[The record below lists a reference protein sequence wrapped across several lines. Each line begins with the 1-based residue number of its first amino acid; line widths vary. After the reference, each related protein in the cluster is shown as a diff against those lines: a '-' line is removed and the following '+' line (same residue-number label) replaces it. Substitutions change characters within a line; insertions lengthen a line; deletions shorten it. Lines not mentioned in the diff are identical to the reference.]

1 MESSPS
7 EILISLRRKGSRTN
21 PLRITYDVI
30 EVSHR
35 WIGSSLVN
43 RQTVIRIAL
52 VGLVLLVLAIA
63 YQTGVLARFSSIAA
77 AQKTLL
83 GLGAWGYVVFV
94 IAYGALQPFGI
105 PGTIF
110 IFVAPL
116 IWPFGTAL
124 CLSMAG
130 TMAASVVGFSFA
142 RFVAR
147 DWLAPKIPKRFARY
161 SDALERRAF
170 ATVLLLRLIFW
181 MPQALHAFLGLSK
194 VPFWTHFWASLLG
207 YVPILTACTYFGP
220 SLLDWIKGRSWQS
233 LLVAAGIVMAV
244 GVWQWRRQTESA

>member
-1 MESSPS
+1 M
-7 EILISLRRKGSRTN
+7 
-21 PLRITYDVI
+21 I

-35 WIGSSLVN
+35 WIGSLLVN

-63 YQTGVLARFSSIAA
+63 YRTGVLARFSSIAA
-77 AQKTLL
+77 AQQTLL

-94 IAYGALQPFGI
+94 VAYGALQPFGI
-105 PGTIF
+105 P
-110 IFVAPL
+110 
-116 IWPFGTAL
+116 GTAL

-161 SDALERRAF
+161 SDALEKRAF

-233 LLVAAGIVMAV
+233 LLVAAGVVMAV
-244 GVWQWRRQTESA
+244 GVWQWRRQTEPA

>member
-7 EILISLRRKGSRTN
+7 EIPISLRRKGSRTN

-94 IAYGALQPFGI
+94 IAYRALQPFGI

-116 IWPFGTAL
+116 I
-124 CLSMAG
+124 
-130 TMAASVVGFSFA
+130 
-142 RFVAR
+142 
-147 DWLAPKIPKRFARY
+147 
-161 SDALERRAF
+161 
-170 ATVLLLRLIFW
+170 
-181 MPQALHAFLGLSK
+181 
-194 VPFWTHFWASLLG
+194 
-207 YVPILTACTYFGP
+207 
-220 SLLDWIKGRSWQS
+220 
-233 LLVAAGIVMAV
+233 
-244 GVWQWRRQTESA
+244 